1 MEQQDQSINNA
12 KLQITSTNLG
22 TKLVNRSK
30 LVLLFNLYDNRL
42 IHEKFLDQIF
52 ENLIENKQT
61 IKYDFKKKI
70 YSLYPESYYSD
81 LKILSKVKALS
92 ILSLMYLLLRYIRY
106 KKLMYE
112 NFIFLK
118 IYLKTISKVFHLRIS
133 LICLLIRKNLRFSK
147 LKLYKSFK
155 ILNKA
160 ITTSFMFLIFNYLD
174 YKVLLNKKLSNKS
187 YIAFYKSETLKN

>member
-1 MEQQDQSINNA
+1 MEQQDQTINNA
-12 KLQITSTNLG
+12 KLQVTSTNLR

-30 LVLLFNLYDNRL
+30 LILLFNLYDNRL

-61 IKYDFKKKI
+61 IKYDFQKKI

-92 ILSLMYLLLRYIRY
+92 MLSLMYLLLRYIRY
-106 KKLMYE
+106 RKLMYE

-187 YIAFYKSETLKN
+187 YIAFYKSETIKN